1 MPATPSHFKRPKV
14 VNHTIDFDGVDV
26 KFVYDA
32 NKLRDSWI
40 SEWSALE
47 EESQGGKLNEML
59 DDLIISWD
67 IVNDD
72 GSRFPKTAETIGDL
86 FTIPDKSMILQ
97 ALMTAVRP
105 SSEEGNESS
114 TSSVVLAPA
123 AEPSKLDS
131 PSSPNGLETSIS
143 PPVSASPP
151 KT

>member
-1 MPATPSHFKRPKV
+1 MPATPSHFKRPRV
-14 VNHTIDFDGVDV
+14 VNHTIDFYGVDV

-40 SEWSALE
+40 QEWSALE

-86 FTIPDKSMILQ
+86 FTIPDKSVVLRE
-97 ALMTAVRP
+97 LMTAVRP
-105 SSEEGNESS
+105 SSEEGNASS
-114 TSSVVLAPA
+114 TSSVALAPA
-123 AEPSKLDS
+123 EEPSKPDS
-131 PSSPNGLETSIS
+131 PSSQNGSETLQPQTVSES
-143 PPVSASPP
+143 PSTS
-151 KT
+151 